1 MALSVFFL
9 ALFITVRP
17 NESSLLDSLGRT
29 IYIKKISQSFLGY
42 AKWITRLAL
51 GKSLAG
57 VKINAIQ

>member
-1 MALSVFFL
+1 M
-9 ALFITVRP
+9 VRH

-29 IYIKKISQSFLGY
+29 IYIKKISQSFFGY

-51 GKSLAG
+51 GKSLEG